1 MRIGYARVST
11 TEQNL
16 ALQYDALNRAGCDLI
31 YSDQGISG
39 IEFVR
44 PGLVDALKHLQHGDT
59 LVVWRLDRLGR
70 SLSKLVALVNEL
82 GSKQIDFISLNEAI
96 NTQSSTGVLLFHMM
110 AALAE
115 FERNLISERTRAGM
129 AAARARGQH
138 VGRSPALNA
147 SQRLEA
153 QQLLETHSCQQV
165 AEHFNVHPRTLR
177 RLLNIKTV
185 ANGGVAGAG

>member
-16 ALQYDALNRAGCDLI
+16 ALQCDALNRAGCDVI

-39 IEFVR
+39 VEFVR
-44 PGLVDALKHLQHGDT
+44 PGLTDALKHLQRGDT

-82 GSKQIDFISLNEAI
+82 GREQIDFISLNEAI

-138 VGRSPALNA
+138 VGRSPALSAN
-147 SQRLEA
+147 QRLEA
-153 QQLLETHSCQQV
+153 LQLLQTHSCQQV
-165 AEHFNVHPRTLR
+165 AEHFNIHPRTLR
-177 RLLNIKTV
+177 RLLNDGTAISQ
-185 ANGGVAGAG
+185 